1 MNNEKEFQKYALSEG
16 ISSLNLH
23 YFEKNLEN
31 SMTPYI
37 LEEREMRVT
46 QMDIFSRLMRDRI
59 LWVAGVVNDNMST
72 IVQAQ
77 LMFLDNLNNNDI
89 TMHVDSPGGSVKSGL
104 SMVDVMRYIKSD
116 VATINTG
123 MAASMGSILLSSG
136 TKGKRSSLNFS
147 KVMIHQVSSGAQG
160 HIEDNR
166 ISQMESEKYNY
177 ILFKMLAE
185 NSGKSFDEVLE
196 SARRDKWLNSQEALE
211 FGFIDEII
219 LSDKTSSITSLM
231 EGFDD
236 YYTKEVLR
244 LDLSSGSSVTTKRTP
259 KSK

>member
-1 MNNEKEFQKYALSEG
+1 MDFGKDFKKYALSEG
-16 ISSLNLH
+16 ISSLNLD
-23 YFEKNLEN
+23 YFEKGLVEN

-59 LWVAGVVNDNMST
+59 LWVAGQVNTNMST
-72 IVQAQ
+72 VVQAQ
-77 LMFLDNLNNNDI
+77 LMYLDSVETKDI
-89 TMHVDSPGGSVKSGL
+89 KMHVDSPGGSVLAGL
-104 SMVDVMRYIKSD
+104 GMVDVMRYINSD
-116 VATINTG
+116 VETINTG

-160 HIEDNR
+160 HVEDNR

-185 NSGKSFDEVLE
+185 NSGRPFDEVLE
-196 SARRDKWLNSQEALE
+196 SARRDNWLNSQEALD
-211 FGFIDEII
+211 FGLIDEII
-219 LSDKTSSITSLM
+219 ITEKATPITTLLD
-231 EGFDD
+231 GFDD
-236 YYTKEVLR
+236 YYNKEVLR
-244 LDLSSGSSVTTKRTP
+244 RK
-259 KSK
+259 

>member
-1 MNNEKEFQKYALSEG
+1 MDFGNDFKKYALGEG
-16 ISSLNLH
+16 ISSMNMH
-23 YFEKNLEN
+23 YFEQNLEN

-72 IVQAQ
+72 VVQAQ
-77 LMFLDNLNNNDI
+77 LMYLDSVEKRDI
-89 TMHVDSPGGSVKSGL
+89 KMHVDSPGGSVKSGL
-104 SMVDVMRYIKSD
+104 SMVDVMRYINSD
-116 VATINTG
+116 VETINTG

-160 HIEDNR
+160 HVADNR

-185 NSGKSFDEVLE
+185 NSGRDFQYVLE
-196 SARRDKWLNSQEALE
+196 AARRDKWLNSQEALD
-211 FGFIDEII
+211 FGFIDEVI
-219 LSDKTSSITSLM
+219 LSDKTSSITSLLD
-231 EGFDD
+231 GFDD
-236 YYTKEVLR
+236 YYNKEVF
-244 LDLSSGSSVTTKRTP
+244 GK
-259 KSK
+259 

>member
-1 MNNEKEFQKYALSEG
+1 MTDLGKDFKKYALSEG
-16 ISSLNLH
+16 ISSMNLH
-23 YFEKNLEN
+23 YFEKGLVEN

-59 LWVAGVVNDNMST
+59 LWVAGVVNTQMST
-72 IVQAQ
+72 VVQAQ
-77 LMFLDNLNNNDI
+77 LMYLDSVEKKDI
-89 TMHVDSPGGSVKSGL
+89 RMHIDSPGGSVLAGL
-104 SMVDVMRYIKSD
+104 GMVDVMRYINSD
-116 VATINTG
+116 VETINTG

-147 KVMIHQVSSGAQG
+147 KVMIHQVSSGASG
-160 HIEDNR
+160 HVEDNR

-185 NSGKSFDEVLE
+185 NSGRDFDYVLE
-196 SARRDKWLNSQEALE
+196 SARRDNWLNSQEALD

-219 LSDKTSSITSLM
+219 ITDKSTPITTYL
-231 EGFDD
+231 EGFED

-244 LDLSSGSSVTTKRTP
+244 
-259 KSK
+259 KS

>member
-1 MNNEKEFQKYALSEG
+1 MDFGKDFKKYALSEG
-16 ISSLNLH
+16 ISSMNLH
-23 YFEKNLEN
+23 YFEKGLVEN

-59 LWVAGVVNDNMST
+59 LWVAGVVNTQMST
-72 IVQAQ
+72 VVQAQ
-77 LMFLDNLNNNDI
+77 LMYLDSVETKDI
-89 TMHVDSPGGSVKSGL
+89 TMHVDSPGGSVLAGL
-104 SMVDVMRYIKSD
+104 GMVDVMRYINSD

-147 KVMIHQVSSGAQG
+147 KVMIHQVSSGASG
-160 HIEDNR
+160 HVEDNR

-177 ILFKMLAE
+177 ILFKMLSE
-185 NSGKSFDEVLE
+185 NSGRPFDEVLE
-196 SARRDKWLNSQEALE
+196 SARRDKWLNSQEALD
-211 FGFIDEII
+211 FGFIDEVII
-219 LSDKTSSITSLM
+219 TDKAKSISTYL

-236 YYTKEVLR
+236 YYTKEIL
-244 LDLSSGSSVTTKRTP
+244 K
-259 KSK
+259 K

>member
-1 MNNEKEFQKYALSEG
+1 MMNYGKDFEKYAMSEG
-16 ISSLNLH
+16 ISSLNMH
-23 YFEKNLEN
+23 YFMKNLEG

-72 IVQAQ
+72 VVQAQ
-77 LMFLDNLNNNDI
+77 LIYLDQADDKKDI
-89 TMHVDSPGGSVKSGL
+89 TMHIDSPGGSVKSGL
-104 SMVDVMRYIKSD
+104 SMVDVMRSVKCD
-116 VATINTG
+116 VATVNTG

-160 HIEDNR
+160 HVADNR

-177 ILFKMLAE
+177 ILFKMLSE
-185 NSGKSFDEVLE
+185 NSGRTFQEVLE
-196 SARRDKWLNSQEALE
+196 SARRDHWLNSKEALD

-231 EGFDD
+231 EGFDE
-236 YYTKEVLR
+236 YYTKEIL
-244 LDLSSGSSVTTKRTP
+244 K
-259 KSK
+259 KA

>member
-1 MNNEKEFQKYALSEG
+1 MTDLGKDFKKYALSEG
-16 ISSLNLH
+16 ISSMNLH
-23 YFEKNLEN
+23 YFDKALVEN

-59 LWVAGVVNDNMST
+59 LWVAGVVNENMCN

-77 LMFLDNLNNNDI
+77 LMYLDSVEKKDI
-89 TMHVDSPGGSVKSGL
+89 TLHINSPGGSVLHGL
-104 SMVDVMRYIKSD
+104 GMVDVMRYINSD

-147 KVMIHQVSSGAQG
+147 KVMIHQVSSGASG
-160 HIEDNR
+160 HVEDNR

-185 NSGKSFDEVLE
+185 NSGRDFDYVLE
-196 SARRDKWLNSQEALE
+196 SARRDNWLNSQEALD

-219 LSDKTSSITSLM
+219 ITDKSTPITTYLD
-231 EGFDD
+231 GFED

-244 LDLSSGSSVTTKRTP
+244 KG
-259 KSK
+259 

>member
-1 MNNEKEFQKYALSEG
+1 MTDLGKDFKKYALSEG
-16 ISSLNLH
+16 ISSMNLH
-23 YFEKNLEN
+23 YFEKGLVEN

-59 LWVAGVVNDNMST
+59 LWVAGVVNTQMAT
-72 IVQAQ
+72 VVQAQ
-77 LMFLDNLNNNDI
+77 LMYLDSVEKKDI
-89 TMHVDSPGGSVKSGL
+89 TMHVDSPGGSVLAGL
-104 SMVDVMRYIKSD
+104 GMVDVMRYINSD

-147 KVMIHQVSSGAQG
+147 KVMIHQVSSGASG
-160 HIEDNR
+160 HVEDNR

-185 NSGKSFDEVLE
+185 NSGRDFDYVLE
-196 SARRDKWLNSQEALE
+196 SARRDKWLNSQEALD

-219 LSDKTSSITSLM
+219 ITEKATPITTYL

-236 YYTKEVLR
+236 YYTKEIL
-244 LDLSSGSSVTTKRTP
+244 K
-259 KSK
+259 K

>member
-1 MNNEKEFQKYALSEG
+1 MDFGKDFKKYALSQG
-16 ISSLNLH
+16 VSSMNLH

-31 SMTPYI
+31 GISPENSLTPYI

-72 IVQAQ
+72 VVQAQ
-77 LMFLDNLNNNDI
+77 LMYLDSIEKRDI
-89 TMHVDSPGGSVKSGL
+89 KMHIDSPGGSVKSGL
-104 SMVDVMRYIKSD
+104 SMVDVMRYINSD
-116 VATINTG
+116 IETINTG

-185 NSGKSFDEVLE
+185 NSGRDFNYVLE
-196 SARRDKWLNSQEALE
+196 AARRDKWLNAYEALE
-211 FGFIDEII
+211 FGFIDEVITN
-219 LSDKTSSITSLM
+219 DKTYNISNLLS
-231 EGFDD
+231 GFDE
-236 YYTKEVLR
+236 YYQKEVL
-244 LDLSSGSSVTTKRTP
+244 GK
-259 KSK
+259 

>member
-1 MNNEKEFQKYALSEG
+1 MDYGKDFNKFALSSG
-16 ISSLNLH
+16 LSSMNLH
-23 YFEKNLEN
+23 YYQKQLEN

-72 IVQAQ
+72 VVQAQ
-77 LMFLDNLNNNDI
+77 LMYLDSVDKRDI
-89 TMHVDSPGGSVKSGL
+89 IMHVDTPGGSVKSGL
-104 SMVDVMRYIKSD
+104 SMVDVMRYINSD

-160 HIEDNR
+160 HVEDNR

-177 ILFKMLAE
+177 ILFRMLAE
-185 NSGKSFDEVLE
+185 NSGKTFEEVLE
-196 SARRDKWLNSQEALE
+196 SARRDKWLTSQEALD

-219 LSDKTSSITSLM
+219 TSEKGSSVTQLM
-231 EGFDD
+231 EGFDE
-236 YYTKEVLR
+236 YYSREILK
-244 LDLSSGSSVTTKRTP
+244 K
-259 KSK
+259 

>member
-1 MNNEKEFQKYALSEG
+1 MTDLGKDFKKYALSEG
-16 ISSLNLH
+16 ISSMNLH
-23 YFEKNLEN
+23 YFEKGLAEN

-59 LWVAGVVNDNMST
+59 LWVAGVVNTQMST
-72 IVQAQ
+72 VVQAQ
-77 LMFLDNLNNNDI
+77 LMYLDSVEKKDI
-89 TMHVDSPGGSVKSGL
+89 KMHIDSPGGSVLAGL
-104 SMVDVMRYIKSD
+104 GMVDVMRYINSD
-116 VATINTG
+116 VETINTG

-147 KVMIHQVSSGAQG
+147 KVMIHQVSSGASG
-160 HIEDNR
+160 HVEDNR

-185 NSGKSFDEVLE
+185 NSGRDFDYVLE
-196 SARRDKWLNSQEALE
+196 SARRDNWLNSQEALD

-219 LSDKTSSITSLM
+219 ITDKSTPITTYL
-231 EGFDD
+231 EGFED

-244 LDLSSGSSVTTKRTP
+244 KG
-259 KSK
+259 

>member
-1 MNNEKEFQKYALSEG
+1 MNIGKDFKKFALSEG
-16 ISSLNLH
+16 ISSMNLH
-23 YFEKNLEN
+23 YYNQQVEA

-72 IVQAQ
+72 VVQAQ
-77 LMFLDNLNNNDI
+77 LMYLDSVEKRDI
-89 TMHVDSPGGSVKSGL
+89 KMHIDSPGGSVKSGL
-104 SMVDVMRYIKSD
+104 SMVDVMRYVNSD
-116 VATINTG
+116 IETINTG

-185 NSGKSFDEVLE
+185 NSGRDFNYVLE
-196 SARRDKWLNSQEALE
+196 AARRDKWLNAYEALE

-219 LSDKTSSITSLM
+219 TNEKTSTIKELLD
-231 EGFDD
+231 GFDD
-236 YYTKEVLR
+236 YYQKEVLN
-244 LDLSSGSSVTTKRTP
+244 K
-259 KSK
+259 

>member
-1 MNNEKEFQKYALSEG
+1 MDFGKDFKKYALSEG
-16 ISSLNLH
+16 ISSLNLD
-23 YFEKNLEN
+23 YFEKGLVEN

-59 LWVAGVVNDNMST
+59 LWVAGVVNTQMST
-72 IVQAQ
+72 VVQAQ
-77 LMFLDNLNNNDI
+77 LMYLDSVETKDI
-89 TMHVDSPGGSVKSGL
+89 TMHVDSPGGSVLAGL
-104 SMVDVMRYIKSD
+104 GMVDVMRYIKSD

-136 TKGKRSSLNFS
+136 TKGKRASLNFS
-147 KVMIHQVSSGAQG
+147 KVMIHQVSSGASG
-160 HIEDNR
+160 HVEDNR

-185 NSGKSFDEVLE
+185 NSGRDFDYVLE
-196 SARRDKWLNSQEALE
+196 SARRDNWLNSQEALD

-219 LSDKTSSITSLM
+219 ITDKSTPITTYL
-231 EGFDD
+231 EGFED

-244 LDLSSGSSVTTKRTP
+244 
-259 KSK
+259 KS

>member
-1 MNNEKEFQKYALSEG
+1 MDFGKDFKKYALSEG
-16 ISSLNLH
+16 ISSMNLH
-23 YFEKNLEN
+23 YFEKGLVEN

-59 LWVAGVVNDNMST
+59 LWVAGVVNTQMST
-72 IVQAQ
+72 VVQAQ
-77 LMFLDNLNNNDI
+77 LMYLDSVETKDI
-89 TMHVDSPGGSVKSGL
+89 TMHVDSPGGSVLAGL
-104 SMVDVMRYIKSD
+104 GMVDVMRYINSD

-147 KVMIHQVSSGAQG
+147 KVMIHQVSSGSSG
-160 HIEDNR
+160 HVEDNR

-185 NSGKSFDEVLE
+185 NSGKDFDYVLE
-196 SARRDKWLNSQEALE
+196 SARRDNWLNSQEALD

-219 LSDKTSSITSLM
+219 ITDKSTPITTYLN
-231 EGFDD
+231 GFED
-236 YYTKEVLR
+236 YYTKEIL
-244 LDLSSGSSVTTKRTP
+244 K
-259 KSK
+259 K

>member
-1 MNNEKEFQKYALSEG
+1 MNYGKDFKKFALSEG
-16 ISSLNLH
+16 ISSMNLH
-23 YFEKNLEN
+23 YYQQQIEG

-72 IVQAQ
+72 VVQAQ
-77 LMFLDNLNNNDI
+77 LMYLDSVENRDI
-89 TMHVDSPGGSVKSGL
+89 TMHIDSPGGSVKSGL

-160 HIEDNR
+160 HVEDNR

-196 SARRDKWLNSQEALE
+196 SARRDKWLTSQEALD

-219 LSDKTSSITSLM
+219 ISDKSSSITKLM
-231 EGFDD
+231 DGFEE
-236 YYTKEVLR
+236 YYNREVL
-244 LDLSSGSSVTTKRTP
+244 K
-259 KSK
+259 K

>member
-1 MNNEKEFQKYALSEG
+1 MDFGKDFKKYALGQG
-16 ISSLNLH
+16 ISSMNLH

-31 SMTPYI
+31 GISPENSLTPYI

-72 IVQAQ
+72 VVQAQ
-77 LMFLDNLNNNDI
+77 LMYLDSIEKQDI
-89 TMHVDSPGGSVKSGL
+89 KMHIDSPGGSVKSGL
-104 SMVDVMRYIKSD
+104 SMVDVMRYINSD
-116 VATINTG
+116 IETINTG

-185 NSGKSFDEVLE
+185 NSGRDFNYVLE
-196 SARRDKWLNSQEALE
+196 AARRDKWLNAYEALE
-211 FGFIDEII
+211 FGFIDEVITN
-219 LSDKTSSITSLM
+219 DKTYNISNLLS
-231 EGFDD
+231 GFDE
-236 YYTKEVLR
+236 YYQKEVL
-244 LDLSSGSSVTTKRTP
+244 GK
-259 KSK
+259 

>member
-1 MNNEKEFQKYALSEG
+1 MDYGKDFNKYAMSEG
-16 ISSLNLH
+16 LSSMNLH
-23 YFEKNLEN
+23 YYQKQMEN

-46 QMDIFSRLMRDRI
+46 QMDIFSRLMRERI

-72 IVQAQ
+72 VVQAQ
-77 LMFLDNLNNNDI
+77 LMYLDSVEAGSESKRDI
-89 TMHVDSPGGSVKSGL
+89 RMHIDSPGGSVKSGL
-104 SMVDVMRYIKSD
+104 SMVDVMRYID
-116 VATINTG
+116 CDIETINTG

-160 HIEDNR
+160 HLVDNR
-166 ISQMESEKYNY
+166 ISHMESEKYNY

-196 SARRDKWLNSQEALE
+196 SARRDKWLNSQEALD

-219 LSDKTSSITSLM
+219 ITDKSTSITGLL
-231 EGFDD
+231 EGFDE
-236 YYTKEVLR
+236 YYQKEVLPTVR
-244 LDLSSGSSVTTKRTP
+244 
-259 KSK
+259 